1 MGTRIVFQ
9 RRRETD
15 SLLNDEPSEDPYFI
29 AKLFGMAF
37 ISGGNSGYA
46 LNSVGFVLARLV
58 RDAPEPLPE
67 GLIGSIAY
75 CGIFIGCPLGGLL
88 ARRVGRRVATLYGE
102 LMIIFACV
110 VGAIGGPATVPL
122 VFWRLLVGAGVGI
135 CITVKPL
142 YLAELSPDEHRG
154 KILAGM
160 GVANALSVMG
170 AHTVDYI
177 ADGGSGSLGWWW
189 RFEALSGAF
198 LPVFLLLL
206 LRHMPESP
214 VYLAATAAAA
224 AAEEASVASKPAA
237 AAAAV
242 AASEDAEEDVAES
255 KRLAT
260 VRWKSIGLCVA
271 LDVVRECTGGPVVST
286 YAKQIYMGLRADDDP
301 ASLDLAYGLSTI
313 GCFVVGNAATF
324 ALVDRVGRRPPLLMG
339 CAGVALAMGVFSVA
353 GSPAALVFFGLGFG
367 GIFATWTILL
377 PELLL
382 PRDRARLIGW
392 LMALPFVFSLAEVYS
407 YPLFAARRQLSR
419 AAFASFAIIAAV
431 LGGVL
436 HSTLPETLGVP
447 LGKLW
452 DKAADDAEPKA

>member
-1 MGTRIVFQ
+1 MQYLERAKSWARLRMGTRIVFQ

-15 SLLNDEPSEDPYFI
+15 ALLNEGPSEDPYFI

-58 RDAPEPLPE
+58 RDAPAPLPE

-122 VFWRLLVGAGVGI
+122 VFWRLLVGVGVGI

-170 AHTVDYI
+170 AHTIDYI

-214 VYLAATAAAA
+214 VYL
-224 AAEEASVASKPAA
+224 
-237 AAAAV
+237 AAV

-324 ALVDRVGRRPPLLMG
+324 LLVDRVGRRPPLLIG
-339 CAGVALAMGVFSVA
+339 CAGVALAMGVFSIA

-452 DKAADDAEPKA
+452 DKAADDAELKA

>member
-15 SLLNDEPSEDPYFI
+15 ALLNEGPSEDPYFI

-58 RDAPEPLPE
+58 RDAPAPLPE

-214 VYLAATAAAA
+214 VYLAA
-224 AAEEASVASKPAA
+224 
-237 AAAAV
+237 V

-301 ASLDLAYGLSTI
+301 ASLDLAYGLATI

-324 ALVDRVGRRPPLLMG
+324 LLVDRVGRRPPLLIG
-339 CAGVALAMGVFSVA
+339 CAGVALAMGVFSIA

-452 DKAADDAEPKA
+452 DKAADDAELKA